1 MLRKNRWLLTWT
13 LAIGLG
19 ATGPAAADAKKEI
32 NALVWCDHTDDAF
45 LNGFTQ
51 KTGVKVNTKVA
62 DSTGAALAI
71 LEQSRASDWDVMV
84 VDSTD
89 VRRVVGRGLLEVLD
103 PKEYPLDAIPEKI
116 QLPEHN
122 TIDGKLY
129 AIPEKYGYNAIAF
142 DSNKVSAEQVYDIA
156 ILWNPKYKG
165 QIAIY
170 DYYLPLVTQIAIAL
184 GKNPA
189 ELTEADLPTIKQT
202 LIKMRQNAA
211 LVGDITTSQT
221 ALATGRVSMIAGGGE
236 YIVSGLKKAQ
246 PNLDWTLPSVGTA
259 RWQQSIAILA
269 GSTHKS
275 EAKAF
280 VQYILSPEGQARL
293 ATSSCYWGMPA
304 STKATLTSSE
314 KAILRWNDQSGFI
327 ANSFPYISPTEKFDA
342 AMQDLWAEVMQ
353 K

>member
-1 MLRKNRWLLTWT
+1 MLRKNSWLLIWT
-13 LAIGLG
+13 LALG
-19 ATGPAAADAKKEI
+19 VAATGQATADTKKEI
-32 NALVWCDHTDDAF
+32 NALVWCDHTDDAL

-51 KTGVKVNTKVA
+51 KTGIKVNTKIA

-71 LEQSRASDWDVMV
+71 LEQSKASDWDVLV
-84 VDSTD
+84 LDSTD
-89 VRRVVGRGLLEVLD
+89 VHRVVGRGLLETLD
-103 PKEYPLDAIPEKI
+103 PQEYSLAAIPEAI
-116 QLPEHN
+116 RLPEHN
-122 TIDGKLY
+122 MVDGRLY
-129 AIPEKYGYNAIAF
+129 AIPEKFGYNAIAF
-142 DSNKVSAEQVYDIA
+142 DSNKVSADQVRDITN
-156 ILWNPKYKG
+156 LWNPKYKG

-170 DYYLPLVTQIAIAL
+170 DYYLPLITQIAVAL
-184 GKNPA
+184 GKSPSK
-189 ELTEADLPTIKQT
+189 LTESDLPAIKET

-236 YIVSGLKKAQ
+236 FIVSGLKKAQ
-246 PNLDWTLPSVGTA
+246 PNLDWILPSAGSA

-269 GSTHKS
+269 DSTHKS
-275 EAKAF
+275 EAKVF

-304 STKATLTSSE
+304 NSKATLTEAE
-314 KAILRWNDQSGFI
+314 KATLRWNEQPGFI